1 MEEGNKMGQIDS
13 SIYFQS
19 QGPDVV
25 GNLQRGLALRD
36 MMDERSL
43 RNKELNEN
51 EAIKSA
57 YSQGIKQG
65 PDGKQYLDQN
75 ATLSAIAKVNPMKAY
90 QQQRAF
96 ELDDV
101 QKRKEDIEKKLQ
113 SIDLGSR
120 ILSGVKDQASF
131 DKAIET
137 GQKFGFDVSGLGK
150 YYDPDLVKQYQSMSM
165 TGKERLENEYRQ
177 MDYQFKERNADLDD
191 KKFMSDESYRN
202 RQLLQKEREI
212 QENSKTERQKASP
225 FEQERQKL
233 AARDFQKSQQGVV
246 NVNKNIN
253 IVDDAMDSLKQYS
266 NNTLFGTG
274 PMASMYG
281 LKKYVDQDTENLNAK
296 LKAVNLRNMTTM
308 FSGMSKAVDSDA
320 ERRAWQGTQ
329 ADVAND
335 DLTNANIL
343 LGQKSILLK
352 DKEEA
357 KAQNQFVRQYGS
369 LDGYKSPIDGRVK
382 TMVSSD
388 GNMVLV
394 PNEKVL
400 DASKQ
405 GYYTID
411 DYAKKALSKT
421 STDNKSTS
429 PQNNVFRTDQIDW
442 AE

>member
-1 MEEGNKMGQIDS
+1 MAVDHT
-13 SIYFQS
+13 IYFQ
-19 QGPDVV
+19 QQPLDIL
-25 GNLQRGLALRD
+25 GNLQKGMSLGQMYKESRLRD
-36 MMDERSL
+36 QQLAEQ
-43 RNKELNEN
+43 

-57 YSQGIKQG
+57 YAQGMKQG
-65 PDGKQYLDQN
+65 PDGKQFLDRD
-75 ATLSAIAKVNPMKAY
+75 ATLSALAKVNPVKAY
-90 QQQRAF
+90 EQQKQF
-96 ELDDV
+96 EVDDF
-101 QKRKEDIEKKLQ
+101 QKQKSNLEGSLQ
-113 SIDLGSR
+113 KIDLGNR
-120 ILSGVKDQASF
+120 LLSGVKDQASF
-131 DKAIET
+131 DHALET
-137 GQKFGFDVSGLGK
+137 GRKFGFDTSSLGK
-150 YYDPDLVKQYQSMSM
+150 YYDPDLIKRYQAMGMSA
-165 TGKERLENEYRQ
+165 KERLDDQYRKL
-177 MDYQFKERNADLDD
+177 DYQFKERNANLDD
-191 KKFMSDESYRN
+191 RKFLSDEDYRN
-202 RQLLQKEREI
+202 RQLLQKDREI
-212 QENSKTERQKASP
+212 ESTAKTARQKSTP
-225 FEQERQKL
+225 FEEERQKL

-274 PMASMYG
+274 PMSTMYG

-369 LDGYKSPIDGRVK
+369 LDGYQSPIDGRVK

-400 DASKQ
+400 EASKS
-405 GYYTID
+405 GYYTLD
-411 DYAKKALSKT
+411 DYAKKAISKT

>member
-25 GNLQRGLALRD
+25 GNIQRGLALRD

-150 YYDPDLVKQYQSMSM
+150 YYDPDLIKQYQSMSM
-165 TGKERLENEYRQ
+165 TAKDNLAYQQNLMENAFKEKELGFKEKDLEARSLENKTKALKESSGMASELRKERSGLPTTRNTQEVAAAYNKIQSAAKYENDPAADMSLIFNYMKMLDPGSTVREGEYANAKNTTGIPDQVLNSYNQARTGTLLNPVQRKQFLNQSKDMYIAQ
-177 MDYQFKERNADLDD
+177 MDVQ
-191 KKFMSDESYRN
+191 
-202 RQLLQKEREI
+202 
-212 QENSKTERQKASP
+212 
-225 FEQERQKL
+225 
-233 AARDFQKSQQGVV
+233 
-246 NVNKNIN
+246 NK
-253 IVDDAMDSLKQYS
+253 
-266 NNTLFGTG
+266 
-274 PMASMYG
+274 
-281 LKKYVDQDTENLNAK
+281 
-296 LKAVNLRNMTTM
+296 
-308 FSGMSKAVDSDA
+308 VDS
-320 ERRAWQGTQ
+320 
-329 ADVAND
+329 
-335 DLTNANIL
+335 
-343 LGQKSILLK
+343 
-352 DKEEA
+352 
-357 KAQNQFVRQYGS
+357 QFR
-369 LDGYKSPIDGRVK
+369 DI
-382 TMVSSD
+382 
-388 GNMVLV
+388 
-394 PNEKVL
+394 
-400 DASKQ
+400 
-405 GYYTID
+405 
-411 DYAKKALSKT
+411 AKKSGIAPEDVVLRFDANQPKPESVMQGGHEYFLNPKT
-421 STDNKSTS
+421 GKY
-429 PQNNVFRTDQIDW
+429 
-442 AE
+442 E